1 MSKGPTKDRDA
12 MRRLEDALIDDIL
25 NATDEQIAAE
35 AAEDG
40 IDLEAQASAM
50 RAMFERAVLD
60 SGKTRMA
67 AAKAAAAAHRS
78 TVPRARM
85 PGLQGGAFP
94 GRTANDVG
102 NARKVTMAARNGIEQ
117 SERDLKGVEEDLAE
131 LKALLEDEGKES

>member
-40 IDLEAQASAM
+40 IDLEAQATAM
-50 RAMFERAVLD
+50 RSMFERAILE

-67 AAKAAAAAHRS
+67 AAKAAAAEYRS
-78 TVPRARM
+78 TAPRGRI
-85 PGLQGGAFP
+85 PQLQGGAFAS
-94 GRTANDVG
+94 RVANDAG
-102 NARKVTMAARNGIEQ
+102 NARK
-117 SERDLKGVEEDLAE
+117 L
-131 LKALLEDEGKES
+131 